1 MVSIKYTKGDWIM
14 KKFKKILLT
23 FMLTLCVIGS
33 AFTFKACK
41 CSKSDGSISIKN
53 IFAMSMVSA
62 TNYLDGST
70 PRSASEIDTETENT
84 IKEYTNMFEELLS
97 NTLNPTE
104 GSITESDDYHGTFH
118 KKLSLT
124 IGEEHYTMYYNEV
137 VEGTEI
143 EIDDDEIEEETTS
156 FLHGI
161 VKKIVGNDSDDY
173 IEYSVVGSREIE
185 NETKK
190 GVTEVESE
198 LKLIFTTEALDVTDT
213 STLDD
218 INLNSLTDYVVIEQE
233 QEDGEIEFEYTT
245 KTPAM
250 SHPKT
255 VEIEYEDEDGKQTLE
270 IEIEVNSIKTKY
282 KIEKVDT
289 NKYSVKIKSN
299 GNRIIYYVE
308 KVDGSW
314 IMRDA

>member
-1 MVSIKYTKGDWIM
+1 M

-23 FMLTLCVIGS
+23 LALTLCVIGS

-41 CSKSDGSISIKN
+41 CSKDENSMSIKN
-53 IFAMSMVSA
+53 VFAMSMVSA
-62 TNYLDGST
+62 TNYLEGSV

-104 GSITESDDYHGTFH
+104 GSITESDDYYGTFH

-161 VKKIVGNDSDDY
+161 VKKVVGSNSEDY

-198 LKLIFTTEALDVTDT
+198 LKLIFTNETLDVTDT
-213 STLDD
+213 SMFDD
-218 INLNSLTDYVVIEQE
+218 IEVDKLSNYVLIEQE

-245 KTPAM
+245 KTPTM

-270 IEIEVNSIKTKY
+270 IEIKVNSTKTKY
-282 KIEKVDT
+282 EIEKVDT

-299 GNRIIYYVE
+299 DNRVMYYLE
-308 KVDGSW
+308 KIDGDW
-314 IMRDA
+314 VMRDA